1 MEEVEDKR
9 GLGFNY
15 YVDDSEAV
23 KFVVIGSGP
32 AGLYASL
39 VLATRGEVTLV
50 EKAERLGGTCVNFG
64 CVPGKAMIR
73 PLALSYWLSRFNRK
87 VDFDLEE
94 LQRLAKEASSRVS
107 KGEEYLLEDAG
118 VKVVHGVAKV
128 KSGTVEVNGQTL
140 AADGVVVATGLK
152 RPEAVSSDDLPE
164 LKGLKKVALIGGGV
178 GGVEYGWLLKVA
190 GKEVHIYESGPYL
203 LPRTDRDLSV
213 AVTNHFRKLGVK
225 LHLNV
230 QARVEGNSVIT
241 NEGREEFDAVIWTF
255 GRRPN
260 VDGIELPLD
269 DRGFIKVDER
279 MYTGVGN
286 VYAAGDVTGS
296 FTAHEA
302 MRKGVVAGL
311 NLIGIRTTYSGLNVP
326 EVIYTEPQI
335 ARFGKTEGECVRV
348 DMASLTRGVADKATE
363 GFVKLCFE
371 EGKLVGALAFSHRAE
386 EIVTLASAMAGKTIE
401 EIVSSQMPHPS
412 YVEAV
417 WEGAFRL
424 LLKKLRS

>member
-1 MEEVEDKR
+1 M
-9 GLGFNY
+9 
-15 YVDDSEAV
+15 

-39 VLATRGEVTLV
+39 IMATRGEVILI
-50 EKAERLGGTCVNFG
+50 EKEEKLGGTCVRLG
-64 CVPGKAMIR
+64 CVPGKAMTR
-73 PLALSYWLSRFNRK
+73 PLGLSYWLSRFNRK
-87 VDFDLEE
+87 VNFDFEE
-94 LQRLAKEASSRVS
+94 LQKVAKEASARLS
-107 KGEEYLLEDAG
+107 KGVEYVLEDLG
-118 VKVVHGVAKV
+118 VKVVHGIAKV
-128 KSGTVEVNGQTL
+128 KSGNVEVNGQTL
-140 AADGVVVATGLK
+140 TADGVVVATGLK

-178 GGVEYGWLLKVA
+178 GGVEYGWLLTMA
-190 GKEVHIYESGPYL
+190 GMEVHIYESGPYL

-230 QARVEGNSVIT
+230 QARVEGNIVIT
-241 NEGREEFDAVIWTF
+241 NEGKEEFDAVIWTF
-255 GRRPN
+255 GRKPN

-269 DRGFIKVDER
+269 NKGFIKVDER

-286 VYAAGDVTGS
+286 IYAAGDVTGS

-311 NLIGIRTTYSGLNVP
+311 NLIGIRTSYSGVNVP
-326 EVIYTEPQI
+326 EVIYTEPEI
-335 ARFGKTEGECVRV
+335 ARFGKTDGDCVRV
-348 DMASLTRGVADKATE
+348 DMASVTRGVTDKATE

-371 EGKLVGALAFSHRAE
+371 DGKLVGALAFSHRAE

-401 EIVSSQMPHPS
+401 EIVSTQMPHPS
-412 YVEAV
+412 YVETI